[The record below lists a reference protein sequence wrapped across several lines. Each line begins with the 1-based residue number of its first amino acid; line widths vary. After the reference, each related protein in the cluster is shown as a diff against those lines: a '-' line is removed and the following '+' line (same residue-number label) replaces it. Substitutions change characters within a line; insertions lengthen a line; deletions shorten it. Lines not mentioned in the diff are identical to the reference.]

1 MYLCIY
7 VFMYLCIKI
16 ITHFFI
22 LLMCILFF
30 LKLTHYKLSQYF
42 AFLRNATYPKS
53 VGYFFYRKEA
63 TMNALKKLSF
73 CALLSLGLFAQT
85 AHAESFLDIADY
97 PSWLKVNFFK
107 HDHYL
112 NQYVGSA
119 SIVKERN
126 DFYSNY
132 ILYDDKL
139 PPEKN
144 AEKIALLRA
153 RMNAYSTL
161 ESVLLTTKMHNR
173 IVKALQT
180 KNDAINDLFG
190 LVNFLVSKSILAKR
204 FVDTTNHRVYVM
216 VQFPFIQ
223 PEDLIAYFK
232 AKHINLSPT
241 STTNLSAIL
250 NKALF
255 HL

>member
-1 MYLCIY
+1 
-7 VFMYLCIKI
+7 
-16 ITHFFI
+16 
-22 LLMCILFF
+22 
-30 LKLTHYKLSQYF
+30 
-42 AFLRNATYPKS
+42 
-53 VGYFFYRKEA
+53 
-63 TMNALKKLSF
+63 MNALKELSF

-85 AHAESFLDIADY
+85 VHAESLKNIADC
-97 PSWLKVNFFK
+97 PSWLKINLFDK
-107 HDHYL
+107 KNPP

-119 SIVKERN
+119 SISGKRN
-126 DFYSNY
+126 DFYANY
-132 ILYDDKL
+132 IPYDDKL

-153 RMNAYSTL
+153 RMNAYSSL
-161 ESVLLTTKMHNR
+161 ESILITKMRNR
-173 IVKALQT
+173 IAKVLQVKNNAT
-180 KNDAINDLFG
+180 SYLFG
-190 LVNFLVSKSILAKR
+190 FVDFLTLKSILAKR

-232 AKHINLSPT
+232 TKRIDLSST
-241 STTNLSAIL
+241 SATNLSALL

>member
-1 MYLCIY
+1 
-7 VFMYLCIKI
+7 
-16 ITHFFI
+16 
-22 LLMCILFF
+22 
-30 LKLTHYKLSQYF
+30 
-42 AFLRNATYPKS
+42 
-53 VGYFFYRKEA
+53 
-63 TMNALKKLSF
+63 MNALKKLSF

-85 AHAESFLDIADY
+85 AHAESLKDTINY
-97 PSWLKVNFFK
+97 PSWLKINLFDEK
-107 HDHYL
+107 NPP

-119 SIVKERN
+119 SISGKRN
-126 DFYSNY
+126 DFYANY
-132 ILYDDKL
+132 IPHDDKL

-144 AEKIALLRA
+144 AEEIALLRA

-161 ESVLLTTKMHNR
+161 ESVLIKMHHR
-173 IVKALQT
+173 IVKALQI
-180 KNDAINDLFG
+180 KNNAISHLFG
-190 LVNFLVSKSILAKR
+190 LVDFLTSKSILAKR

-232 AKHINLSPT
+232 AKRINLSLT
-241 STTNLSAIL
+241 SATNLSTLL

>member
-1 MYLCIY
+1 
-7 VFMYLCIKI
+7 
-16 ITHFFI
+16 
-22 LLMCILFF
+22 
-30 LKLTHYKLSQYF
+30 
-42 AFLRNATYPKS
+42 
-53 VGYFFYRKEA
+53 
-63 TMNALKKLSF
+63 MNALKKLSF

-85 AHAESFLDIADY
+85 AHAESLKDTINY
-97 PSWLKVNFFK
+97 PSWLKVNLFK

-112 NQYVGSA
+112 NQYIGSA
-119 SIVKERN
+119 IIVKERN

-153 RMNAYSTL
+153 KMNAYSTL
-161 ESVLLTTKMHNR
+161 ESVLLTKMHNH
-173 IVKALQT
+173 IVKALQV
-180 KNDAINDLFG
+180 KNNVIGHLFG
-190 LVNFLVSKSILAKR
+190 LVDFLVSKSILAKR

-223 PEDLIAYFK
+223 PEDLSAYFK
-232 AKHINLSPT
+232 ARHINLSST

-255 HL
+255 HI

>member
-1 MYLCIY
+1 
-7 VFMYLCIKI
+7 
-16 ITHFFI
+16 
-22 LLMCILFF
+22 
-30 LKLTHYKLSQYF
+30 
-42 AFLRNATYPKS
+42 
-53 VGYFFYRKEA
+53 
-63 TMNALKKLSF
+63 MNALKKLSF

-85 AHAESFLDIADY
+85 AHAESFQDIADY
-97 PSWLKVNFFK
+97 PSWLKVSLFK

-112 NQYVGSA
+112 NQYIGSA
-119 SIVKERN
+119 IIVKEKN

-153 RMNAYSTL
+153 KMNAYSTL
-161 ESVLLTTKMHNR
+161 ESVLITTKMRNR
-173 IVKALQT
+173 IYKVLQVKS
-180 KNDAINDLFG
+180 NAINHLFG
-190 LVNFLVSKSILAKR
+190 IVNFLVSKSILAKR
-204 FVDTTNHRVYVM
+204 YVDAINHRVYVM

-232 AKHINLSPT
+232 ARHTNLSST
-241 STTNLSAIL
+241 SATNLSAIL

-255 HL
+255 HI

>member
-1 MYLCIY
+1 M
-7 VFMYLCIKI
+7 
-16 ITHFFI
+16 
-22 LLMCILFF
+22 
-30 LKLTHYKLSQYF
+30 
-42 AFLRNATYPKS
+42 
-53 VGYFFYRKEA
+53 FFYRKEA

-85 AHAESFLDIADY
+85 AHAKHLKDTINY
-97 PSWLKVNFFK
+97 PDWLKINLFNQK
-107 HDHYL
+107 NPP

-119 SIVKERN
+119 SISGKRN
-126 DFYSNY
+126 DFYADY
-132 ILYDDKL
+132 IPYDDQL

-144 AEKIALLRA
+144 AEEIALLRA

-161 ESVLLTTKMHNR
+161 ESILITKMHHR
-173 IVKALQT
+173 IVKTLHV
-180 KNDAINDLFG
+180 KNNVISHLFG
-190 LVNFLVSKSILAKR
+190 LVDFLTSKSILAKR
-204 FVDTTNHRVYVM
+204 FVDATNHRVYVM

-232 AKHINLSPT
+232 TKRIDLSLASAT
-241 STTNLSAIL
+241 HLSTLL

>member
-1 MYLCIY
+1 
-7 VFMYLCIKI
+7 
-16 ITHFFI
+16 
-22 LLMCILFF
+22 
-30 LKLTHYKLSQYF
+30 
-42 AFLRNATYPKS
+42 
-53 VGYFFYRKEA
+53 
-63 TMNALKKLSF
+63 MNALKELSF

-112 NQYVGSA
+112 NQYIGSA

-132 ILYDDKL
+132 IPYDDKL
-139 PPEKN
+139 PPETN
-144 AEKIALLRA
+144 AEKVAFLRA
-153 RMNAYSTL
+153 KMNAYNSL
-161 ESVLLTTKMHNR
+161 ESVLLTKMHHR
-173 IVKALQT
+173 IVKALQV
-180 KNDAINDLFG
+180 KNNAVSHLFG
-190 LVNFLVSKSILAKR
+190 LVDFLTSKSILAKR

-232 AKHINLSPT
+232 VRRINLSST
-241 STTNLSAIL
+241 SASNLSAIL

-255 HL
+255 HI

>member
-1 MYLCIY
+1 
-7 VFMYLCIKI
+7 
-16 ITHFFI
+16 
-22 LLMCILFF
+22 
-30 LKLTHYKLSQYF
+30 
-42 AFLRNATYPKS
+42 
-53 VGYFFYRKEA
+53 
-63 TMNALKKLSF
+63 MNALKKLSF

-85 AHAESFLDIADY
+85 AHAESFLDITDY
-97 PSWLKVNFFK
+97 PGWLKVNFFK

-112 NQYVGSA
+112 NQYIGSA

-161 ESVLLTTKMHNR
+161 ESVLITTKMHHR
-173 IVKALQT
+173 IVKVLQA

-204 FVDTTNHRVYVM
+204 FVDSINHRVYVM

-232 AKHINLSPT
+232 AKRINLSST
-241 STTNLSAIL
+241 SATNLSTFL

-255 HL
+255 HI

>member
-1 MYLCIY
+1 
-7 VFMYLCIKI
+7 
-16 ITHFFI
+16 
-22 LLMCILFF
+22 
-30 LKLTHYKLSQYF
+30 
-42 AFLRNATYPKS
+42 
-53 VGYFFYRKEA
+53 
-63 TMNALKKLSF
+63 MNALKKLSF

-85 AHAESFLDIADY
+85 AHAESLKDTINY
-97 PSWLKVNFFK
+97 PSWLKINLFNQK
-107 HDHYL
+107 NPP

-119 SIVKERN
+119 SISGKRN
-126 DFYSNY
+126 DFYANY
-132 ILYDDKL
+132 IPYDDNL

-161 ESVLLTTKMHNR
+161 ESVLLAKMHHR
-173 IVKALQT
+173 ICKALQV
-180 KNDAINDLFG
+180 KNNVISHLFG
-190 LVNFLVSKSILAKR
+190 LVDFLVSKSILAKR

-232 AKHINLSPT
+232 AKRINLSPT
-241 STTNLSAIL
+241 SATNLSAIL

-255 HL
+255 HI